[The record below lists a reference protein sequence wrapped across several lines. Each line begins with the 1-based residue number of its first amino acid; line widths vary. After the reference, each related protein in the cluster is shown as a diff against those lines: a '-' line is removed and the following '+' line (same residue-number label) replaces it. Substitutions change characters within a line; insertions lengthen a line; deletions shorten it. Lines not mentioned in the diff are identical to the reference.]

1 MLFGGQIMLQPR
13 LQLTERAATLFGAQG
28 PQNFAQAVTQFV
40 DAGGDLRRR
49 DPGSIM
55 VKVIGALAV
64 LAVGMFTYTILV
76 GLWVAQGHAEASYQL
91 KWQLAT
97 LVVMMITF
105 TLSISEAVG
114 AARIIDQQAEIINTY
129 GEIAGDK
136 IADEVA
142 RELTA
147 RGITEDDDEVAQA

>member
-1 MLFGGQIMLQPR
+1 MLQPR
-13 LQLTERAATLFGAQG
+13 LKLAQRTAALRGAQRL
-28 PQNFAQAVTQFV
+28 QNRTQTIAQLV
-40 DAGGDLRRR
+40 DLSGNLRQRY
-49 DPGSIM
+49 PGSTM

-64 LAVGMFTYTILV
+64 IAVGMFTYTILL

-97 LVVMMITF
+97 LVVMMVTF

-114 AARIIDQQAEIINTY
+114 AAKVIDQQAEIINTY
-129 GEIAGDK
+129 GEIAGDA
-136 IADEVA
+136 IANEVA

-147 RGITEDDDEVAQA
+147 RGITEDDEVAQA